1 MVFWYLDYAN
11 FNSTGMRLGDMSVS
25 SGLGQRLLK
34 LRFKSVIDI
43 ILLSYS
49 YIQKLGLSLDCDSI
63 EFSIARGLWHLL
75 HGLLQLVLSER
86 PLAQCIVP
94 VCEMV
99 ANVKLMIC
107 QIGRT
112 SYGDISLE
120 KNTGS
125 DTEEEDK

>member
-1 MVFWYLDYAN
+1 
-11 FNSTGMRLGDMSVS
+11 MRSVS

-86 PLAQCIVP
+86 PCDGFSYSVFRWDSFGVVKSTLGGLTSKVLLDG
-94 VCEMV
+94 VTYFRSFCEQV
-99 ANVKLMIC
+99 LTEIKKKLFQLSMLC
-107 QIGRT
+107 
-112 SYGDISLE
+112 
-120 KNTGS
+120 
-125 DTEEEDK
+125 